1 MSLGG
6 PRSPGPADPLTFE
19 AVPFDHPLWVLYSS
33 GTTGLPKAIVHGH
46 GGVVLEH
53 AKAVGLQFDVRPGD
67 RMSWFTT
74 TGWMMWNFLV
84 GSMLVGGVPVLYDGS
99 PGYPSLDVLWD
110 MADRGPASAS
120 SGPVPRSS
128 ARA

>member
-1 MSLGG
+1 MVWADFVA
-6 PRSPGPADPLTFE
+6 GPAEPLTFE
-19 AVPFDHPLWVLYSS
+19 QVPFDHPLWILYSS

-53 AKAVGLQFDVRPGD
+53 PRRSDSMFDVRRGD
-67 RMSWFTT
+67 RMFWFTT

-99 PGYPSLDVLWD
+99 PGHPDLGVLWEL
-110 MADRGPASAS
+110 AARRRRSAC
-120 SGPVPRSS
+120 SGRAPRSWP
-128 ARA
+128 RA